1 MRAAGTIWTCSVS
14 LQPCPQTPRPSV
26 LTSTSTEVGNGGLT
40 DDEAVAHFSLWAALK
55 SPLLMTNVM
64 TTIDAATLSIQQN
77 TAVLAV
83 SQDPETSSAVRIWR
97 YYVPDG
103 EIQLYSG
110 TLSGGDQVVVLLNG
124 GSAAREMN
132 ATLTDIFWEDG
143 AKGTAPQVQSAWDVY
158 DLWAGRMSNKTAN
171 AVIEGK
177 QSPPMNMTAMG
188 GAEKVYNQV
197 PLPATEALMGK
208 KVGIVRPGGI
218 LKAQVKPHGV
228 AMFRLRERQ
237 TKRDL

>member
-1 MRAAGTIWTCSVS
+1 MI
-14 LQPCPQTPRPSV
+14 
-26 LTSTSTEVGNGGLT
+26 TEVGNGGLT

-64 TTIDAATLSIQQN
+64 TSIDAATLSILQN
-77 TAVLAV
+77 TPVLAV

-110 TLSGGDQVVVLLNG
+110 TLSGGDQVVLLLNG
-124 GSAAREMN
+124 GTAAREMN

-158 DLWAGRMSNKTAN
+158 DLWADRMDNKTAN
-171 AVIEGK
+171 AIIEGK
-177 QSPPMNMTAMG
+177 QHPMNMTAMG

-208 KVGIVRPGGI
+208 KVGIVRPGGV